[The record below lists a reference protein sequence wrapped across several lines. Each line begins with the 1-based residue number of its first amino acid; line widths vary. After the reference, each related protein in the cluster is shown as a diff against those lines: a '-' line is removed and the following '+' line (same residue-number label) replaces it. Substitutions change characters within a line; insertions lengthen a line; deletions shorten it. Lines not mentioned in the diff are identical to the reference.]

1 MSLNYLVYSTLHWK
15 RLVNAYAGIEPSPY
29 LELLAA
35 VRRFPSEAAI
45 DALRR
50 RDVRFV
56 VVHRKGYGPPKW
68 ARSSATSRC
77 SPARSARWSA
87 STATPCTS

>member
-1 MSLNYLVYSTLHWK
+1 MNG
-15 RLVNAYAGIEPSPY
+15 YAGIEPSPY
-29 LELLAA
+29 VELRAA

-68 ARSSATSRC
+68 ARVERDLPLFSGALREVVRFDGDTVYEVTR
-77 SPARSARWSA
+77 
-87 STATPCTS
+87 